1 MATNVSLQFILLEMH
16 EIKIIATNKWRIR
29 LCQALKQLGR
39 GPGVLPPPVAELGCL
54 YEREGAESVP
64 TTGIWKGR
72 HFLHRQII
80 SSNHVKWCNSKIDST
95 VSYSK
100 LCFLLFPS
108 LTAPMVRNLPLASRL
123 NVLMA
128 ICIHLSLCQHCFKF
142 NTRYL

>member
-1 MATNVSLQFILLEMH
+1 MSKKE
-16 EIKIIATNKWRIR
+16 
-29 LCQALKQLGR
+29 LKVCPQQGF
-39 GPGVLPPPVAELGCL
+39 G
-54 YEREGAESVP
+54 REGTSCITESSQA
-64 TTGIWKGR
+64 TMANGAIE
-72 HFLHRQII
+72 
-80 SSNHVKWCNSKIDST
+80 KIDNA

-108 LTAPMVRNLPLASRL
+108 LTAPMVRNLPLVSRL